1 MNNKI
6 LNFIVTIVFAF
17 FFGLFLPWWSIMVAA
32 FLSALL
38 LPLEKWSSF
47 LVPFSAIFFYWG
59 IQAFVISS
67 RNDFILAGKI
77 SELLQLGGSPDVL
90 IFVTGVIGGLAAG
103 IAAILGRETKVLL
116 LSKT

>member
-6 LNFIVTIVFAF
+6 LNFIATIVFAF
-17 FFGLFLPWWSIMVAA
+17 LFGLFLPWVSIMFASYA
-32 FLSALL
+32 SARLF
-38 LPLEKWSSF
+38 PLEKWSTF
-47 LVPFSAIFFYWG
+47 LVPFSAIFLYWG
-59 IQAFVISS
+59 IQAFVMSS

-77 SELLQLGGSPDVL
+77 SDLLQLGGSPDVL

-116 LSKT
+116 PSKS